1 MLINSYPYGGVLLY
15 EPAPFALDEKTRA
28 ALLEKWDAAN
38 YDGEVDDLLDEAEK
52 IASPRAFLR
61 RAYVTSVD
69 DTGVVL
75 TVEDTE
81 GNGSPKT
88 YRINSP
94 LVAEKLRP
102 DTTVVGTV
110 TTCGRALYD
119 LSVSYADDP
128 LLREVAEDICLAYMR
143 LAGIALH
150 EYIRENI
157 YGGDKF
163 SRLSP
168 GSLSSWDITGQVPL
182 FDLLGEGTELAE
194 VELTPS
200 YLMIPYKSGSGLCF
214 PTDSPFE
221 SCMRCPRQNCPNRR
235 AEYQEA

>member
-1 MLINSYPYGGVLLY
+1 MTITKYPYGGVLLA

-38 YDGEVDDLLDEAEK
+38 YDGEVDDLLDEAEAV
-52 IASPRAFLR
+52 ASPRAFLR
-61 RAYVTSVD
+61 RAYVTAVD
-69 DTGVVL
+69 ETGAAL
-75 TVEDTE
+75 TVEDAGGE
-81 GNGSPKT
+81 PKT
-88 YRINSP
+88 YRIDSP
-94 LVAEKLRP
+94 LVAEKLQP

-110 TTCGRALYD
+110 ATCGRALYNI
-119 LSVSYADDP
+119 SVAYKDDP

-143 LAGIALH
+143 HISVALH
-150 EYIRENI
+150 EYLRENI

-182 FDLLGEGTELAE
+182 FAFLGEGADLAE

-200 YLMIPYKSGSGLCF
+200 FLMIPYKSGSGLSF

-221 SCMRCPRQNCPNRR
+221 SCMRCPRKNCPNRR

>member
-1 MLINSYPYGGVLLY
+1 M
-15 EPAPFALDEKTRA
+15 
-28 ALLEKWDAAN
+28 
-38 YDGEVDDLLDEAEK
+38 DDLLDEAQAV
-52 IASPRAFLR
+52 ASPRAFLR

-69 DTGVVL
+69 ETGATL
-75 TVEDTE
+75 TVEDAE
-81 GNGSPKT
+81 GEPKT
-88 YRINSP
+88 YRMDSP

-110 TTCGRALYD
+110 ATCGRALYD
-119 LSVSYADDP
+119 ISVAYRDDP
-128 LLREVAEDICLAYMR
+128 LLREVAEDICLAYMHH
-143 LAGIALH
+143 ISIVLH
-150 EYIRENI
+150 EYLREHI

-182 FDLLGEGTELAE
+182 FALLGEGADLAE

-200 YLMIPYKSGSGLCF
+200 YLMIPYKSGSGLSF

-221 SCMRCPRQNCPNRR
+221 SCMRCPRENCPNRR

>member
-1 MLINSYPYGGVLLY
+1 MLINTYPYGGVLLY
-15 EPAPFALDEKTRA
+15 ESAPFALDEKTRA

-38 YDGEVDDLLDEAEK
+38 YDGEVDDLLNEAEK
-52 IASPRAFLR
+52 VASPRAFLR
-61 RAYVTSVD
+61 RAYVTEVD
-69 DTGVVL
+69 ENGAVL
-75 TVEDTE
+75 AVEGDGE
-81 GNGSPKT
+81 PKT
-88 YRINSP
+88 YRIKSP
-94 LVAEKLRP
+94 LVGEKLRK

-110 TTCGRALYD
+110 ATCGRALYD

-143 LAGIALH
+143 HISIALH
-150 EYIRENI
+150 EYLREHI

-168 GSLSSWDITGQVPL
+168 GSLSSWNITGQVPL
-182 FDLLGEGTELAE
+182 FELLDEGAELTG
-194 VELTPS
+194 VELTSS
-200 YLMIPYKSGSGLCF
+200 YLMIPYKSASGLSF

-221 SCMRCPRQNCPNRR
+221 SCMRCPRENCPNRR

>member
-1 MLINSYPYGGVLLY
+1 MLIHSYPYGGVLLF
-15 EPAPFALDEKTRA
+15 EPAPFALDEKTRV

-61 RAYVTSVD
+61 RAYVTEAD
-69 DTGVVL
+69 EKGVVL
-75 TVEDTE
+75 TTEDPAGE
-81 GNGSPKT
+81 PKT
-88 YRINSP
+88 CRIDSP
-94 LVAEKLRP
+94 LVAEKLRR

-110 TTCGRALYD
+110 ATCGRALYD
-119 LSVSYADDP
+119 LSVSYAADP

-143 LAGIALH
+143 HVSVALH
-150 EYIRENI
+150 EYLRENI

-182 FDLLGEGTELAE
+182 FAFLGEGTALAE

-200 YLMIPYKSGSGLCF
+200 YLMIPYKSGSGLSF

-221 SCMRCPRQNCPNRR
+221 SCMRCPRENCPNRR

>member
-1 MLINSYPYGGVLLY
+1 MIINSYPYGGVLLY

-61 RAYVTSVD
+61 RAYVTTVD
-69 DTGVVL
+69 ETGAIL
-75 TVEDTE
+75 TAE
-81 GNGSPKT
+81 GDDGPRD
-88 YRINSP
+88 YRFNSP
-94 LVAEKLRP
+94 LIAEKLRP
-102 DTTVVGTV
+102 DTVVVGTV

-143 LAGIALH
+143 HAGAVLH
-150 EYIRENI
+150 EYIREHI
-157 YGGDKF
+157 YGNDKF

-168 GSLSSWDITGQVPL
+168 CSIPSWNITVQVPL
-182 FDLLGEGTELAE
+182 FRFLGEGADLAE

-221 SCMRCPRQNCPNRR
+221 SCMRCPRKNCPNRR
-235 AEYQEA
+235 AEYIEA

>member
-1 MLINSYPYGGVLLY
+1 MLINTYPYGGVLLY
-15 EPAPFALDEKTRA
+15 ESAPFALDEKTRA

-38 YDGEVDDLLDEAEK
+38 YDSEVDDLLNEAEK
-52 IASPRAFLR
+52 VASPRAFLR
-61 RAYVTSVD
+61 RAYVTEVD
-69 DTGVVL
+69 ENGAVL
-75 TVEDTE
+75 AVEGDGE
-81 GNGSPKT
+81 PKT
-88 YRINSP
+88 YRIKSP
-94 LVAEKLRP
+94 LVGEKLRK

-110 TTCGRALYD
+110 ATCGRALYD

-143 LAGIALH
+143 HVSIALH
-150 EYIRENI
+150 EYLREHI

-168 GSLSSWDITGQVPL
+168 GSLSSWNITGQVPL
-182 FDLLGEGTELAE
+182 FELLSEGAELTG

-200 YLMIPYKSGSGLCF
+200 YLMIPYKSASGLSF

-221 SCMRCPRQNCPNRR
+221 SCMRCPRENCPNRR

>member
-1 MLINSYPYGGVLLY
+1 MTITNYPYGGVLLL

-38 YDGEVDDLLDEAEK
+38 YDGEVDDLLDEAEAV
-52 IASPRAFLR
+52 ASPCAFLR
-61 RAYVTSVD
+61 RAYVTAVD
-69 DTGVVL
+69 EAGATL
-75 TVEDTE
+75 TVEDAE
-81 GNGSPKT
+81 GEPKT
-88 YRINSP
+88 YRIDSP
-94 LVAEKLRP
+94 LVAEKLHP
-102 DTTVVGTV
+102 NTTVVGTV

-119 LSVSYADDP
+119 ISVAYKDDP
-128 LLREVAEDICLAYMR
+128 LLREVAEDVCLAYMR
-143 LAGIALH
+143 HVSIALH
-150 EYIRENI
+150 EYLREHI

-168 GSLSSWDITGQVPL
+168 GSLSSWDITGQNSL
-182 FDLLGEGTELAE
+182 FALLGEGADLTG

-200 YLMIPYKSGSGLCF
+200 YLMIPYKSASGLSF

>member
-1 MLINSYPYGGVLLY
+1 MTTRSYPYGGVLLY
-15 EPAPFALDEKTRA
+15 ETAPFALDEASRA
-28 ALLEKWDAAN
+28 ALLEKWEAAN
-38 YDGEVDDLLDEAEK
+38 EDGEVDDLLAEAEA
-52 IASPRAFLR
+52 IAAPCAFLR
-61 RAYVTSVD
+61 RAYVTEI
-69 DTGVVL
+69 TGTVAVL
-75 TVEDTE
+75 TVEDE
-81 GNGSPKT
+81 NGEPLT
-88 YRINSP
+88 YRIDSP

-119 LSVSYADDP
+119 LSVSYASDP
-128 LLREVAEDICLAYMR
+128 LLREVAENICLAYMR
-143 LAGIALH
+143 RASIALH

-163 SRLSP
+163 SVLSP

-182 FDLLGEGTELAE
+182 FALLGEGADIAG

-200 YLMIPYKSGSGLCF
+200 YLMIPYKSASGLSF

-221 SCMRCPRQNCPNRR
+221 SCMRCPRKNCPNRR
-235 AEYQEA
+235 AEYVEA

>member
-1 MLINSYPYGGVLLY
+1 MLINTYPYGGVLLY

-52 IASPRAFLR
+52 VASPRAFLR
-61 RAYVTSVD
+61 RAYVTEVD
-69 DTGVVL
+69 ETGAVL
-75 TVEDTE
+75 TVEGDDE
-81 GNGSPKT
+81 PKT
-88 YRINSP
+88 FRIKSP
-94 LVAEKLRP
+94 LVGEKLRK

-110 TTCGRALYD
+110 ATCGRALYD

-143 LAGIALH
+143 HVSIALH
-150 EYIRENI
+150 DYLREHI

-168 GSLSSWDITGQVPL
+168 GSLSSWNITGQVPL
-182 FDLLGEGTELAE
+182 FELLGEGAELTG

-200 YLMIPYKSGSGLCF
+200 YLMIPYKSASGLSF

-221 SCMRCPRQNCPNRR
+221 SCMRCPRENCPNRR

>member
-1 MLINSYPYGGVLLY
+1 MLINTYPYGGVLLY

-28 ALLEKWDAAN
+28 DLLEKWDAAN

-52 IASPRAFLR
+52 VASPRAFLR
-61 RAYVTSVD
+61 RAYVTEAD
-69 DTGVVL
+69 ETGAVL
-75 TVEDTE
+75 TVEGDGE
-81 GNGSPKT
+81 PKT
-88 YRINSP
+88 FRIKSP
-94 LVAEKLRP
+94 LVGEKLRK

-110 TTCGRALYD
+110 ATCGRALYD

-143 LAGIALH
+143 HVSIALH
-150 EYIRENI
+150 DYLREHI

-168 GSLSSWDITGQVPL
+168 GSLSSWNITGQVPL
-182 FDLLGEGTELAE
+182 FELLGEGAELTG

-200 YLMIPYKSGSGLCF
+200 YLMIPYKSASGLSF

-221 SCMRCPRQNCPNRR
+221 SCMRCPRENCPNRR
-235 AEYQEA
+235 AEYQEE

>member
-1 MLINSYPYGGVLLY
+1 MITKSYPYGGVLLY
-15 EPAPFALDEKTRA
+15 EPAPFALDEKSRA

-61 RAYVTSVD
+61 RAYVTAVD
-69 DTGVVL
+69 ETGAVL
-75 TVEDTE
+75 TPE
-81 GNGSPKT
+81 GDDGPRAC
-88 YRINSP
+88 RIDSP
-94 LVAEKLRP
+94 LVAEKLQA
-102 DTTVVGTV
+102 DTAVVGTV
-110 TTCGRALYD
+110 TTCGRALYN

-128 LLREVAEDICLAYMR
+128 LLREVAEDVCLTYMR
-143 LAGIALH
+143 HASRALH
-150 EYIRENI
+150 EYIREHI

-163 SRLSP
+163 SVLSP

-182 FDLLGEGTELAE
+182 FALLGEGADLAE

-200 YLMIPYKSGSGLCF
+200 YLMVPYKSGSGLCF

-221 SCMRCPRQNCPNRR
+221 SCMRCPRENCPNRR

>member
-1 MLINSYPYGGVLLY
+1 MNITTYPYGGVLLY
-15 EPAPFALDEKTRA
+15 EPAPYVLDEKTRA
-28 ALLEKWDAAN
+28 VLLEKWDAAN
-38 YDGEVDDLLDEAEK
+38 YDGEVDDLLNEAEK

-61 RAYVTSVD
+61 RAYVTAVD
-69 DTGVVL
+69 ETGAVL
-75 TVEDTE
+75 TIEDE
-81 GNGSPKT
+81 NAGDSRA

-143 LAGIALH
+143 CASRALH
-150 EYIRENI
+150 EYIREHI

-163 SRLSP
+163 SVLSP

-182 FDLLGEGTELAE
+182 FDLLGEGADLAE
-194 VELTPS
+194 VELTPA

-221 SCMRCPRQNCPNRR
+221 SCMRCPRENCPNRR
-235 AEYQEA
+235 AKYQEA

>member
-1 MLINSYPYGGVLLY
+1 MIINSYPYGGVLLY
-15 EPAPFALDEKTRA
+15 EPAPFSLDEKTRA
-28 ALLEKWDAAN
+28 TLLEKWEAAN
-38 YDGEVDDLLDEAEK
+38 YDGEVDDLLDEAGK

-61 RAYVTSVD
+61 RAYVTTVD
-69 DTGVVL
+69 ETGAVL
-75 TVEDTE
+75 ATE
-81 GNGSPKT
+81 GDDGPRT
-88 YRINSP
+88 CRIDSP
-94 LVAEKLRP
+94 LIAEKLRP

-143 LAGIALH
+143 HAGIALH
-150 EYIRENI
+150 EYIREHI
-157 YGGDKF
+157 YGNDKF

-168 GSLSSWDITGQVPL
+168 GSIPSWNITGQVPL
-182 FDLLGEGTELAE
+182 FAFLGEGADLAE

-200 YLMIPYKSGSGLCF
+200 HLMIPYKSGSGLCF

-221 SCMRCPRQNCPNRR
+221 SCMRCPRENCPNRR
-235 AEYQEA
+235 APYQEA

>member
-1 MLINSYPYGGVLLY
+1 MNIINYPYGGVLLV
-15 EPAPFALDEKTRA
+15 ESAPFALDEKSRA
-28 ALLEKWDAAN
+28 AILEKWEAAN
-38 YDGEVDDLLDEAEK
+38 YDGEVDDLLAEAEAA
-52 IASPRAFLR
+52 ASPRAFLR
-61 RAYVTSVD
+61 RAYVTAVD
-69 DTGVVL
+69 ETGAVL
-75 TVEDTE
+75 TVEE
-81 GNGSPKT
+81 GSDSRS
-88 YRINSP
+88 YRIDSP

-110 TTCGRALYD
+110 ATCGRALYD
-119 LSVSYADDP
+119 ISVAYRDDP

-143 LAGIALH
+143 HASVALH
-150 EYIRENI
+150 EYLREHI

-168 GSLSSWDITGQVPL
+168 GSLASWDITGQVPL
-182 FDLLGEGTELAE
+182 FELLGEGAELAE

-200 YLMIPYKSGSGLCF
+200 YLMIPYKSGSGLSF

-235 AEYQEA
+235 AEFIEA

>member
-1 MLINSYPYGGVLLY
+1 MPLTITNYPHGGVLLS
-15 EPAPFALDEKTRA
+15 EPAPFALDAKTRA
-28 ALLEKWDAAN
+28 DILEKWDAAN

-61 RAYVTSVD
+61 RAYVTD
-69 DTGVVL
+69 ADEAGVVL
-75 TVEDTE
+75 TTED
-81 GNGSPKT
+81 NGEEKT
-88 YRINSP
+88 YRIDSP
-94 LVAEKLRP
+94 LVAEKLRR

-110 TTCGRALYD
+110 ATCGRALYD

-143 LAGIALH
+143 HISIALH
-150 EYIRENI
+150 EYLREHI

-168 GSLSSWDITGQVPL
+168 GSLSSWDIAGQVPL
-182 FDLLGEGTELAE
+182 FDFLGEGTALAE

-200 YLMIPYKSGSGLCF
+200 YLMIPYKSGSGLSF

-221 SCMRCPRQNCPNRR
+221 SCMRCPRENCPNRR